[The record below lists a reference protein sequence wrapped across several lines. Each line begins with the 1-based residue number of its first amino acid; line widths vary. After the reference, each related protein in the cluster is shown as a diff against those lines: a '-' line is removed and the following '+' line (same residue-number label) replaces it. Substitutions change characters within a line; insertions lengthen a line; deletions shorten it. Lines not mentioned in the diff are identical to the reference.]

1 MTAIEYNQAVK
12 MISQLLSESNL
23 KDQQRLELESNL
35 DAIDNYF
42 NLDFDSSIEKS

>member
-1 MTAIEYNQAVK
+1 
-12 MISQLLSESNL
+12 MISQLLSETNL
-23 KDQQRLELESNL
+23 KDQQRQELESNL

>member
-1 MTAIEYNQAVK
+1 MTVVEYNQAVK

-23 KDQQRLELESNL
+23 KDQQRQELESNL

-42 NLDFDSSIEKS
+42 SLEFDGSEN